1 VALRPLGLGDVFD
14 GAFTTV
20 RRNPGA
26 MVGLSAVVLA
36 VAMLVPAVVALV
48 MARAGALD
56 ADTALLD
63 PDSGS
68 GSGAFSL
75 LSAVPYLGL
84 LVGSVVTVVLN
95 GLLVRVVSEAV
106 LGRRTSAGEAWRRT
120 RGQVPRLLALS
131 LGAGFV
137 GLLVLAAVVGAAV
150 LVGLGA
156 GTLTGVLV
164 GVLLGLAWSVA
175 CVWLLVRFL
184 LLAPAA
190 MVLEGTGLRASLRRA
205 GELSRGQF
213 WRLLGISLLARLA
226 AGLVAQ
232 VFGVALGVVAIGALF
247 LVGGT
252 TGGLVYVFAQL
263 VSQVLTSAITTPF
276 VSGVT
281 ALQYVDQRIRKE
293 GLDVALIAA
302 AGEPGD
308 VRR

>member
-1 VALRPLGLGDVFD
+1 MALRPLGLGDVFD